1 MFDKLGNLG
10 GMFGQKDEGHPLAT
24 ARGLKKIIDDIPRD
38 NAFRALD
45 EVVGWIESLRGA
57 NDFPAERLFETVRQL
72 DDVAQPH
79 LRRLAREYLNTARLT
94 RSDEKRL
101 WAINHGFWLQAADA
115 YESCLKIVEQKNKA
129 GELAKQ
135 ALPMLAA
142 RLINALSELIKWE
155 QFHYGPSPELVWR
168 RMGQAFLVAEE
179 HGVASKAVPSLGGRP
194 GMTSPQAEYIRAVAF
209 QAASMDSL
217 LPLEIELAERL
228 IEHFLGSFVFTAVA
242 QVDSVYWVDL
252 VLAEAPQRLARMPTE
267 ARPTQRFFK
276 PAGAQAQFKAL
287 LTELECGGEFPSE
300 ISLGG
305 QFAPRVLIPVLQHL
319 VAYLAPVP
327 PQRSHDRHRVK
338 HRISVLNGLINA
350 FVVFSSEF
358 GGRPTGL
365 QIESW
370 VVENVSRGGFG
381 AQVDSNLG
389 EWMKVGVL
397 LAIQPEG
404 GENWLLGIVRRYHRE
419 SDKEARIGIQ
429 TLATKA
435 SAIECRPRTASSYG
449 AAATLPAL
457 LIEEGSQAGEVRLV
471 LPAHSFDL
479 RENLEYQI
487 NNRRFLLTP
496 VAQVELT
503 ADYEVAR
510 YRQTA
515 DN

>member
-1 MFDKLGNLG
+1 M
-10 GMFGQKDEGHPLAT
+10 AT

>member
-1 MFDKLGNLG
+1 MFDKIGNLG
-10 GMFGQKDEGHPLAT
+10 GIFGQKDEGHPLAT
-24 ARGLKKIIDDIPRD
+24 ARSLKNVIDDIPRD

-45 EVVGWIESLRGA
+45 EVVGWLESLRGA
-57 NDFPAERLFETVRQL
+57 NEFPAERLFETVRQL

-79 LRRLAREYLNTARLT
+79 LRRLAREYLNTVRLT

-101 WAINHGFWLQAADA
+101 WAINHGFWLQVAEA
-115 YESCLKIVEQKNKA
+115 YESCLRVLSQKNKA
-129 GELAKQ
+129 ADLVKQSLPLLAV
-135 ALPMLAA
+135 
-142 RLINALSELIKWE
+142 RLINALSEMIKWE
-155 QFHYGPSPELVWR
+155 QFHYGPSPELVWK
-168 RMGQAFLVAEE
+168 RMGQALLIAEE
-179 HGVASKAVPSLGGRP
+179 HGIAGKSVPSPGGRT
-194 GMTSPQAEYIRAVAF
+194 GMTNPQAEYIRAVAF

-228 IEHFLGSFVFTAVA
+228 IEHCLGSFVFTAEA
-242 QVDSVYWVDL
+242 QTDSVYWVDL
-252 VLAEAPQRLARMPTE
+252 VLADAPQRLARMPTE

-276 PAGAQAQFKAL
+276 PANAHLQFKAL
-287 LTELECGGEFPSE
+287 LGQLEQGGELPPE
-300 ISLGG
+300 VALGG

-319 VAYLAPVP
+319 AAYLSPVP
-327 PQRSHDRHRVK
+327 PQRSNDRHRVK

-381 AQVDSNLG
+381 ALIGSIPG

-404 GENWLLGIVRRYHRE
+404 GDNWLLGIVRRYHRE
-419 SDKEARIGIQ
+419 SDAEAKVGIQ

-449 AAATLPAL
+449 AAATMPAL
-457 LIEEGSQAGEVRLV
+457 LIEEGNAAGEVRMV

-487 NNRRFLLTP
+487 DGRRFLLTP
-496 VAQVELT
+496 VAQLELT

>member
-10 GMFGQKDEGHPLAT
+10 GMFGQKDEGHPLAS
-24 ARGLKKIIDDIPRD
+24 ARGLKKVIDEIPRD

-45 EVVGWIESLRGA
+45 EVVGWLESLRGA

-72 DDVAQPH
+72 DEVAQPH

-101 WAINHGFWLQAADA
+101 WTINHGFWLQLAEA
-115 YESCLKIVEQKNKA
+115 YESCLKILAQKNKA
-129 GELAKQ
+129 AELVKQ
-135 ALPMLAA
+135 SLPMLAA

-155 QFHYGPSPELVWR
+155 QFHYGPSPELVWK
-168 RMGQAFLVAEE
+168 RMGQALLIAEE
-179 HGVASKAVPSLGGRP
+179 HDVAAKPVPSLGGRP

-435 SAIECRPRTASSYG
+435 SAVECRPRTASSYG

-457 LIEEGSQAGEVRLV
+457 LIEEGNQAGEVRLV

>member
-1 MFDKLGNLG
+1 
-10 GMFGQKDEGHPLAT
+10 MFGQKDEVHPLAS
-24 ARGLKKIIDDIPRD
+24 ARGLKKTIDEIPRD

-45 EVVGWIESLRGA
+45 EVVGWLESLRGA
-57 NDFPAERLFETVRQL
+57 DEFPAERLFETVRQL

-79 LRRLAREYLNTARLT
+79 LRRLAREYLNTARLS

-101 WAINHGFWLQAADA
+101 WAINHGFWLQLAEA
-115 YESCLKIVEQKNKA
+115 YESCLKIVGQKSKA
-129 GELAKQ
+129 GDLAKLS
-135 ALPMLAA
+135 LPLLAA
-142 RLINALSELIKWE
+142 RLIGALAELIKWE

-168 RMGQAFLVAEE
+168 RMGRALLLAEE
-179 HGVASKAVPSLGGRP
+179 QGVASKPVPSPAGRP
-194 GMTSPQAEYIRAVAF
+194 GMTSAQTEYIRAVAF

-228 IEHFLGSFVFTAVA
+228 IEHFLGCFVFTAEA
-242 QVDSVYWVDL
+242 ESDSVYWVDL
-252 VLAEAPQRLARMPTE
+252 LLVDAPQRMARMPAE

-276 PAGAQAQFKAL
+276 PAKAHAQIKAL
-287 LTELECGGEFPSE
+287 LGALEQGSDFPPE
-300 ISLGG
+300 IALGG
-305 QFAPRVLIPVLQHL
+305 QFTPRVLIPVLHHL

-365 QIESW
+365 QMESW

-381 AQVDSNLG
+381 ALINSIPG

-404 GENWLLGIVRRYHRE
+404 GENWLLGVVRRYHRE
-419 SDKEARIGIQ
+419 SGVEAKVGIQ

-435 SAIECRPRTASSYG
+435 VAVECRPRTASSYG
-449 AAATLPAL
+449 AAATIPAL
-457 LIEEGSQAGEVRLV
+457 LIEEGNPAGEVRMV
-471 LPAHSFDL
+471 LPMHSFDL
-479 RENLEYQI
+479 RESLEYQLDGC
-487 NNRRFLLTP
+487 RFLLNP
-496 VAQVELT
+496 VALLEQA

-510 YRQTA
+510 YRRA
-515 DN
+515 VEA